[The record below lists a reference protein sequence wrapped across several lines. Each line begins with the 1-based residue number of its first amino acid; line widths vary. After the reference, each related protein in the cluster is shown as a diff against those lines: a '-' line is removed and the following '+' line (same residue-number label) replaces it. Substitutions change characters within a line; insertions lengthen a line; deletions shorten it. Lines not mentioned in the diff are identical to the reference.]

1 MTNFDSR
8 AKTWD
13 SDPKKVERAA
23 QVAQAIRAALPL
35 QPGMT
40 ALEVGCG
47 TGLLSFAMQS
57 DFAHITL
64 ADTSEGMLDVLAA
77 KIAES
82 GVTNMVPLR
91 LDLSTNPAP
100 VSRFDVTY
108 SLMVLH
114 HIPDTD
120 HILRQFH
127 ALLKPGGWLAIADL
141 DAEDGTFH
149 TDGSTDVHL
158 GFERAALQK
167 QVETAGF
174 VGVKFST
181 PYIIR
186 KKIGEAEKSFPV
198 FLLIAQKPV
207 LANPDGKPS
216 DSR

>member
-47 TGLLSFAMQS
+47 TGLLSFALQS

-82 GVTNMVPLR
+82 GDRKSTR
-91 LDLSTNPAP
+91 LNS
-100 VSRFDVTY
+100 S
-108 SLMVLH
+108 H
-114 HIPDTD
+114 
-120 HILRQFH
+120 
-127 ALLKPGGWLAIADL
+127 
-141 DAEDGTFH
+141 
-149 TDGSTDVHL
+149 
-158 GFERAALQK
+158 
-167 QVETAGF
+167 
-174 VGVKFST
+174 
-181 PYIIR
+181 
-186 KKIGEAEKSFPV
+186 
-198 FLLIAQKPV
+198 
-207 LANPDGKPS
+207 
-216 DSR
+216 